1 MRFGRAFL
9 SAPLICI
16 VISEY
21 FLLSYSFAVNVVES
35 STRRSLSNKVAHEE
49 RVTCVTHP
57 KQILKRIRKCGD
69 DFSSA
74 LDILYSYQP
83 FLLTEDANR
92 SISTHLSK
100 HSVDTKPVSMV
111 IHMLSKAQEYD
122 RAYSLL
128 NAAIQSHKEKQ
139 IPTHYLTAVYKSILN
154 MISDQTQDES
164 SVSSI
169 KQIIHDDIPFHTRSC
184 PSLDIYHTALAAFGK
199 CKRMDCIVE
208 LLDQMESN
216 ASIVCRLG
224 TGDKLDDTKE
234 YRFKIP
240 SPDRM
245 AYLTALTGSIRCKC
259 PKYAMQILDRMRQQN
274 IDPDKVVYNHIL
286 SSIANTKFEGRTQLT
301 LTIWQEMEDHDVAA
315 SDNKKLCS
323 EGAYHTLIRIFS
335 KENEWDH
342 VLDVRNRLEQNQ
354 KQRKDIKS
362 PINLQINQM
371 KRSRVLTPRYIE
383 DLEKLEK
390 RNEIKKTWYKLGELY
405 LPSAFCDIPENT
417 IVFGIQQHK
426 NPVLHGLTLVFY
438 TTTGEKLGFLLIRN
452 SLENSTINGSIND
465 EREAN
470 EHFNFGSSILG
481 MKVDEKF
488 RGKGLARIF
497 LAIWL
502 HICLESS
509 AIPTSEV
516 INKPLLS
523 LALTNF
529 GFSPS
534 SSSAVEIEITKLA
547 PEIAKDYQK
556 CKDWMPIFSLYSSNP
571 LNFGERELKVNKMI
585 VTNTRPSPRG
595 KITAVKTCFKHD
607 DLNLLRSKVNQVLQA
622 RNQENCFKTIVDT
635 SLLKRVIFGYLY

>member
-1 MRFGRAFL
+1 MRLGRAL
-9 SAPLICI
+9 SSALICI
-16 VISEY
+16 VISEC
-21 FLLSYSFAVNVVES
+21 FLLSYSFAVKAVES
-35 STRRSLSNKVAHEE
+35 SRSVSNIVAHEE
-49 RVTCVTHP
+49 RVTCVPHP
-57 KQILKRIRKCGD
+57 KQILKQIRKCGD

-83 FLLTEDANR
+83 FLLTEDGNR
-92 SISTHLSK
+92 SISRHSSK
-100 HSVDTKPVSMV
+100 HSVDTKPVTMV
-111 IHMLSKAQEYD
+111 IHILSKAQEYD
-122 RAYSLL
+122 TAYALL
-128 NAAIQSHKEKQ
+128 NATIHSHEEKQ

-169 KQIIHDDIPFHTRSC
+169 KQIIHDNMPFHTRSR

-216 ASIVCRLG
+216 ASIVCRLC
-224 TGDKLDDTKE
+224 TGDNLDDSKE
-234 YRFKIP
+234 YSFNLP

-245 AYLTALTGSIRCKC
+245 AYLTALTGSIRSKC
-259 PKYAMQILDRMRQQN
+259 PKDAMQILDRMRQQN

-286 SSIANTKFEGRTQLT
+286 SSIANTKFEGRTELT
-301 LTIWQEMEDHDVAA
+301 LKIWQEMEDHDVAV
-315 SDNKKLCS
+315 SDDKKLCS

-342 VLDVRNRLEQNQ
+342 VLDVRSRLEQIQ

-362 PINLQINQM
+362 PINLQVNQM

-390 RNEIKKTWYKLGELY
+390 RNEIKKTWYKLGELH
-405 LPSAFCDIPENT
+405 LTSASCDIPDST

-426 NPVLHGLTLVFY
+426 NPVLHGLTLVYY

-465 EREAN
+465 EGEAN
-470 EHFNFGSSILG
+470 QHFNFVSSILG

-547 PEIAKDYQK
+547 PEIAKNYKK

-571 LNFGERELKVNKMI
+571 LNFGERELKLNKMI
-585 VTNTRPSPRG
+585 VSNTRPNPRG
-595 KITAVKTCFKHD
+595 KITAVKTCFQHN
-607 DLNLLRSKVNQVLQA
+607 DLKLLRSKVNQVWQA
-622 RNQENCFKTIVDT
+622 QNQDNGGFKTIVDAA
-635 SLLKRVIFGYLY
+635 LLKRVIFGYLY